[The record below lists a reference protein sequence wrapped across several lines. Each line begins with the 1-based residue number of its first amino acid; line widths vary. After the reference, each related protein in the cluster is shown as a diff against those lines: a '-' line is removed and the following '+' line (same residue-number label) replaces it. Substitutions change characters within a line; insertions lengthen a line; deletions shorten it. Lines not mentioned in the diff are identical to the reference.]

1 MNKGQATRQRIIE
14 LAAPLFNQ
22 RGYKGCSLNA
32 IMEATGLEKGG
43 IYRHFESKEEL
54 AAEAFD
60 FAWNATIALR
70 TNGLDAIPDHVDRL
84 KEHVSR
90 FVYRS
95 GIPGGCP
102 LLNTAVDAD
111 DGNPVL
117 RERVRKA
124 LRGWQTRI
132 RGILEDGIAKG
143 TVNPEIDPTEVAN
156 HIIASLEGG
165 LIIAR
170 LERSDNPLRDVRAR
184 LERYLELKVRAPLPS
199 EKSASKPKFSAFST
213 KK

>member
-1 MNKGQATRQRIIE
+1 MNKGEATRQRIIE
-14 LAAPLFNQ
+14 MAAPLFNQ

-60 FAWNATIALR
+60 FAWNATSSLR
-70 TNGLDAIPDHVDRL
+70 TNGLDAIPNHVDRL
-84 KEHVSR
+84 KEHISR

-117 RERVRKA
+117 RDRVRKA
-124 LRGWQTRI
+124 LRGWQTRL
-132 RGILEDGIAKG
+132 RNILEDGIAKG
-143 TVNPEIDPTEVAN
+143 TVNPEIDPAEVAN
-156 HIIASLEGG
+156 HIIANLEGG
-165 LIIAR
+165 IVIAR
-170 LERSDNPLRDVRAR
+170 LERSDTPLRDAR
-184 LERYLELKVRAPLPS
+184 LRLEKYLELKVRRPS
-199 EKSASKPKFSAFST
+199 TIIKSAAK
-213 KK
+213 

>member
-1 MNKGQATRQRIIE
+1 MSKGEATRKRIIE
-14 LAAPLFNQ
+14 TAAPLFNQ

-60 FAWNATIALR
+60 YAWNATIALR
-70 TNGLDAIPDHVDRL
+70 TDGIDDIPDHVDRL

-90 FVYRS
+90 FAYRS

-102 LLNTAVDAD
+102 LLNTAVDSD

-124 LRGWQTRI
+124 LRGWQARL
-132 RGILEDGIAKG
+132 RSILEDGIAKG

-156 HIIASLEGG
+156 HIIANLEGG
-165 LIIAR
+165 IVIAR
-170 LERSDNPLRDVRAR
+170 LERSDAPLQDARDR
-184 LERYLELKVRAPLPS
+184 LTKYLDQKVRAP
-199 EKSASKPKFSAFST
+199 KSSAAKSIST

>member
-1 MNKGQATRQRIIE
+1 MSKGEATRQRIIA

-22 RGYKGCSLNA
+22 HGYSGCSLNN

-60 FAWNATIALR
+60 FAWATASALR
-70 TNGLDAIPDHVDRL
+70 THGLDDIADPIDRL
-84 KEHVSR
+84 KQHITR
-90 FVYRS
+90 FAVRS
-95 GIPGGCP
+95 SIPGGCP
-102 LLNTAVDAD
+102 LLNTAVDSD

-124 LRGWQTRI
+124 LRNWQSSLRK
-132 RGILEDGIAKG
+132 ILEEGIAQG
-143 TVNPEIDPTEVAN
+143 AVNSNLNPDDVAS

-165 LIIAR
+165 MVLSRIERTDTALRNAR
-170 LERSDNPLRDVRAR
+170 NHLEAYIETQVRKAPSSKRRS
-184 LERYLELKVRAPLPS
+184 
-199 EKSASKPKFSAFST
+199 PKNSRRV
-213 KK
+213 

>member
-1 MNKGQATRQRIIE
+1 MNKGEATRQRIIE
-14 LAAPLFNQ
+14 IAAPLFNQ

-60 FAWNATIALR
+60 FAWAATFAQR
-70 TNGLDAIPDHVDRL
+70 TQGLDAIPNHVDRL

-124 LRGWQTRI
+124 LRRWQAMLRS
-132 RGILEDGIAKG
+132 ILEEGIAKG
-143 TVNPEIDPTEVAN
+143 TVNPEIDPAEVAN
-156 HIIASLEGG
+156 HIIANLEGG
-165 LIIAR
+165 IVIAR
-170 LERSDNPLRDVRAR
+170 LERSDTAIRDARLR
-184 LERYLELKVRAPLPS
+184 LERYLELKVRNPAL
-199 EKSASKPKFSAFST
+199 K
-213 KK
+213 

>member
-1 MNKGQATRQRIIE
+1 MNKGEATRQRIIE
-14 LAAPLFNQ
+14 IAAPLFNQ

-60 FAWNATIALR
+60 FAWNATISLR

-84 KEHVSR
+84 KEHISR
-90 FVYRS
+90 FAYRS

-102 LLNTAVDAD
+102 LLNTAVDSD

-117 RERVRKA
+117 RDRVRKA
-124 LRGWQTRI
+124 LRGWQARL
-132 RGILEDGIAKG
+132 RNILEDGIAKG
-143 TVNPEIDPTEVAN
+143 TVNQEIDPAEVAN
-156 HIIASLEGG
+156 HIIANLEGG
-165 LIIAR
+165 IVIAR
-170 LERSDNPLRDVRAR
+170 LERSDAPLRDAR
-184 LERYLELKVRAPLPS
+184 LRLEKYLELKVRRPPTAI
-199 EKSASKPKFSAFST
+199 KSAAK
-213 KK
+213 

>member
-1 MNKGQATRQRIIE
+1 MSKGEATRKRIIE
-14 LAAPLFNQ
+14 IAAPLFNQ

-60 FAWNATIALR
+60 YAWNATMALR
-70 TNGLDAIPDHVDRL
+70 TDGIDKIPDHVDRL
-84 KEHVSR
+84 KEHISR

-102 LLNTAVDAD
+102 LLNTAIDSD

-124 LRGWQTRI
+124 LRGWQARL
-132 RGILEDGIAKG
+132 RNILEDGIAKG
-143 TVNPEIDPTEVAN
+143 TVNPEIDPAEVAN
-156 HIIASLEGG
+156 HIIANVEGG
-165 LIIAR
+165 VVISR
-170 LERSDNPLRDVRAR
+170 LERSDVPLRDAR
-184 LERYLELKVRAPLPS
+184 DRLTKYLELKVRAPQPS
-199 EKSASKPKFSAFST
+199 EKPVTTVKALSSST

>member
-1 MNKGQATRQRIIE
+1 MSKGEATRQRIIE
-14 LAAPLFNQ
+14 ISAPLFNQ
-22 RGYKGCSLNA
+22 RGFKGCSLNA

-60 FAWNATIALR
+60 YAWNASVSRHTQ
-70 TNGLDAIPDHVDRL
+70 GLDEIPNHVDRL
-84 KEHVSR
+84 KEHISR
-90 FVYRS
+90 FVYGS
-95 GIPGGCP
+95 GTPGGCP

-124 LRGWQTRI
+124 LRGWQARL
-132 RGILEDGIAKG
+132 RKILEDGIAAG
-143 TVNPEIDPTEVAN
+143 TVNPSINTSEIVN

-165 LIIAR
+165 LVIAR
-170 LERSDNPLRDVRAR
+170 LERSDTPLRDAR
-184 LERYLELKVRAPLPS
+184 DQLDRYLEAKVRKYS
-199 EKSASKPKFSAFST
+199 VSKKSHS
-213 KK
+213 

>member
-1 MNKGQATRQRIIE
+1 MSKGEATRQRIIE

-22 RGYKGCSLNA
+22 RGFKGCSLNA

-60 FAWNATIALR
+60 HAWNASVVRR
-70 TNGLDAIPDHVDRL
+70 TQGLDDIPNHVDRL
-84 KEHVSR
+84 KEHISR
-90 FVYRS
+90 FVY
-95 GIPGGCP
+95 GTGTPGGCP

-124 LRGWQTRI
+124 LRGWQARLRKI
-132 RGILEDGIAKG
+132 VEDGIAAG
-143 TVNPEIDPTEVAN
+143 TVKPEVNTTEVAN
-156 HIIASLEGG
+156 HIIANLEGG
-165 LIIAR
+165 LVIAR
-170 LERSDNPLRDVRAR
+170 LERSDAPLRDVRAQ
-184 LERYLELKVRAPLPS
+184 LDRYLEVKVRNASPRK
-199 EKSASKPKFSAFST
+199 KSHS
-213 KK
+213 

>member
-1 MNKGQATRQRIIE
+1 MSKGEATRQRIIE

-43 IYRHFESKEEL
+43 IYRHFENKEEL

-60 FAWNATIALR
+60 FAWAATVARR
-70 TNGLDAIPDHVDRL
+70 TDGLDAIQDHVDRL

-90 FVYRS
+90 FAYRS
-95 GIPGGCP
+95 AIPGGCP

-124 LRGWQTRI
+124 LRGWQTRLSN
-132 RGILEDGIAKG
+132 ILQDGITKG
-143 TVNPEIDPTEVAN
+143 TVNPQIDPAEVAN
-156 HIIASLEGG
+156 HIISSLEGG
-165 LIIAR
+165 SVIAR

-184 LERYLELKVRAPLPS
+184 LENYLEQNVRIHS
-199 EKSASKPKFSAFST
+199 DSKKISPTQK
-213 KK
+213 

>member
-1 MNKGQATRQRIIE
+1 MSKGEATRQRILEI
-14 LAAPLFNQ
+14 AAPLFNQ

-60 FAWNATIALR
+60 FAWAATIALR
-70 TNGLDAIPDHVDRL
+70 TNGLDAIPNHVDRL

-124 LRGWQTRI
+124 LRGWQSTLRN
-132 RGILEDGIAKG
+132 ILEDGIAKG
-143 TVNPEIDPTEVAN
+143 TVNPETDPAEVAN
-156 HIIASLEGG
+156 HIIANLEGG
-165 LIIAR
+165 MVIAR
-170 LERSDNPLRDVRAR
+170 LERSDNAIGDARAR
-184 LERYLELKVRAPLPS
+184 LERYLELKVRKP
-199 EKSASKPKFSAFST
+199 AST
-213 KK
+213 EHIKK